1 MVSKSSIEAKIR
13 KLLNQANDREGTPEG
28 KAFLDRAMELMAQY
42 GVSQNDVK
50 QDVPYTNMGVTTI
63 DLSETKYAKQQFYL
77 IGCISKSLNCYT
89 IGHKQYNK
97 TPDKVAVYGREID
110 RERVVM
116 LFSLA
121 SPAMLSSA
129 VKSVSSGSDQVRLR
143 RLSHM
148 MGYAEAIYSSL
159 NKNESET
166 RSNIGDTK
174 EIMLA
179 DYLNAKRFAEAS
191 FQGRLRSSPQSRVS
205 SSDYADGYKSGS
217 QFDAG
222 DRSRLSD
229 KRAIDA

>member
-1 MVSKSSIEAKIR
+1 MSKSSIEAKIR

-28 KAFLDRAMELMAQY
+28 KAFLNRAMELMAQY

-89 IGHKQYNK
+89 IGHKEYKK
-97 TPDKVAVYGREID
+97 TPDKITVYGREID

-116 LFSLA
+116 LFSVA

-129 VKSVSSGSDQVRLR
+129 IRAVPNGSDRVRLC

-148 MGYAEAIYSSL
+148 IGYAEAIYSSL
-159 NKNESET
+159 SSNESET
-166 RSNIGDTK
+166 RFNAGDTK

-179 DYLNAKRFAEAS
+179 DYLNAKRFAEES
-191 FQGRLRSSPQSRVS
+191 FQGRLRSSTGSRIS
-205 SSDYADGYKSGS
+205 NSDYSAGYKSGK

-222 DRSRLSD
+222 NKSRLSD
-229 KRAIDA
+229 KRAIGA